1 MIFINKNIFN
11 AEGPFMKNRLLTT
24 ILFFST
30 QLAFSGNGFAQNLTE
45 DIDSASGNKSWIE
58 GEVYFPEIGE
68 DIKADLVCID
78 SHTNE
83 YRYHRKSSVKKV
95 CQEGH
100 FDRTDYRNPQYICTS
115 EKYVRIPEKVFV
127 TGPSYRQEVCTM
139 DYTDSRN
146 PKCVAITYQ
155 TVKQIKNY
163 RRVSCE
169 PSDYRCEGAKR
180 TEVVAIKECSSSE
193 LY

>member
-1 MIFINKNIFN
+1 MNFIKNNIIDV
-11 AEGPFMKNRLLTT
+11 EGAFMKNGLLTT
-24 ILFFST
+24 ILFLST
-30 QLAFSGNGFAQNLTE
+30 QLAFAGNDFAQNLTE
-45 DIDSASGNKSWIE
+45 DTNSASGNKSWIE
-58 GEVYFPEIGE
+58 GEVYFPEIG
-68 DIKADLVCID
+68 DGVTANLVCID

-83 YRYHRKSSVKKV
+83 YRYHRKSSLKKV

-100 FDRTDYRNPQYICTS
+100 YDSTDSRNPQYICTS
-115 EKYVRIPEKVFV
+115 EKYVRIPEKLFV
-127 TGPSYRQEVCTM
+127 TGPTYQQEVCTM

-163 RRVSCE
+163 RLVSCD

-180 TEVVAIKECSSSE
+180 TEVIAIKECGSSE
-193 LY
+193 L